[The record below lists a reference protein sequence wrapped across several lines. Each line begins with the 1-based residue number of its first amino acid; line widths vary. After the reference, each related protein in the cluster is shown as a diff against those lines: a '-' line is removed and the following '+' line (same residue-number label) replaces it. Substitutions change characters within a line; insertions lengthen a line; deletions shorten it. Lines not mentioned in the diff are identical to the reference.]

1 MKIGRISAR
10 TDTGRRRL
18 GNEDAFVCAPPLFVV
33 ADGMG
38 GAPAGEL
45 ASRIAA
51 AALEESAA
59 EIRSGEA
66 IDVAVKDA
74 NARIFRRSLSDPAAA
89 GMGTTI
95 TLALVDE
102 GSATVT
108 FGHVGD
114 SRAYRIRGGRLHQLT
129 DDHSLVGELVRAGRL
144 TPEEAERHPHRA
156 VITRA
161 VGTEPE
167 VDVDV
172 FTEHTEPG
180 DVYLLC
186 SDGLTDMVTDE
197 EIAAVAVGSVHDL
210 DALSAALVAAANNA
224 GGEDNV
230 TVVVFEIAG
239 GEPSTEE
246 GRDTV
251 TVRMADDSTAETAQA
266 AAPAPGGAPA
276 VSPPTEIRRSGAGG
290 GGGLTSLLIVF
301 AVLAIALLLL
311 AWGITR

>member
-1 MKIGRISAR
+1 
-10 TDTGRRRL
+10 
-18 GNEDAFVCAPPLFVV
+18 
-33 ADGMG
+33 MG

-59 EIRSGEA
+59 EIRSREA

-74 NARIFRRSLSDPAAA
+74 NERIFRRSLSDPAAA

-114 SRAYRIRGGRLHQLT
+114 SRAYRIRHGRLEQLT

-144 TPEEAERHPHRA
+144 TPQEAERHPHRA

-161 VGTEPE
+161 VGTEPDVE
-167 VDVDV
+167 VDV
-172 FTEHTEPG
+172 FTEHAEPG

-186 SDGLTDMVTDE
+186 SDGLTDMVADE
-197 EIAAVAVGSVHDL
+197 EIASVAEGSVHDL

-230 TVVVFEIAG
+230 TVILFEIGDATSQAESRHEPVPTEAVG
-239 GEPSTEE
+239 GSTSEPAHVSI
-246 GRDTV
+246 GAPDT
-251 TVRMADDSTAETAQA
+251 SG
-266 AAPAPGGAPA
+266 AAP
-276 VSPPTEIRRSGAGG
+276 TEMRRSGAGAG
-290 GGGLTSLLIVF
+290 GRLTSLLIVF
-301 AVLAIALLLL
+301 AVLVIALLLL
-311 AWGITR
+311 AWGMTR